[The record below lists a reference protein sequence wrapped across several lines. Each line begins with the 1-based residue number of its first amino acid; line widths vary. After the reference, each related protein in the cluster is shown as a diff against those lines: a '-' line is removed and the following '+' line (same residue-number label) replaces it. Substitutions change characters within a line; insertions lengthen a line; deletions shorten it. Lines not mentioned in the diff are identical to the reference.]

1 MNGDTGF
8 VAPDTQTQE
17 LLQQALRA
25 QQKNELDRAEKLFTA
40 LLKRAPRMPAG
51 LHYFGLLQHR
61 RNRHEQARALLLA
74 AERLAP
80 QQPDFLFNHAHV
92 LWEQARPADAVARLE
107 RLLALQ
113 PDSARA
119 IRELTLALTALGKG
133 TEAGTNLEGWLTHHP
148 REYPLWLMLGDL
160 RLQAG
165 EPELA
170 LQAWNTARKA
180 SGELGGAALQRIGNR
195 QLQVAD
201 ADAAAISFRE
211 VIARNAGSASAYCGL
226 AAAAGQRGDFVT
238 QRHAANAALK
248 IDPLCYTAWYQLTL
262 SPDKNPE
269 VMAGKMRKALV
280 RAAADPQA
288 WLLYMALGRVLE
300 KLNQYDDAF
309 DAFTEA
315 HRQRRKATG
324 EDYAREILHFKNM
337 RKYLNAEFVQRRPSR
352 STLTYRRPLF
362 IIGMPRSGTTLVEA
376 ILGTHPKIAAG
387 GEMQFLYTWL
397 RKNARVPLN
406 GIFPEWLA
414 QANDRLL
421 DRLAHEWQHA
431 LDKVCGGHDR
441 ISDKYPENFLLLGL
455 IAIVFPHASI
465 IHVQRDARDTCVSC
479 FTTALTG
486 RGVSAA
492 ATLAEIGNYYREYEM
507 LMDHWRQVLGPE
519 RIIEVEYEHLIH
531 APEPTVRKLLADV
544 GLEWNPQC
552 LDFHKSRRPI
562 ATASLYQIRQPIYD
576 SSIGRWHRFESHL
589 VPLLDSLSG
598 ILPDK

>member
-8 VAPDTQTQE
+8 APDTQTQE

-25 QQKNELDRAEKLFTA
+25 QQKNELERAEKLFTT
-40 LLKRAPRMPAG
+40 LLKRAPHMSAG
-51 LHYFGLLQHR
+51 LHYFGLLQHQ
-61 RNRHEQARALLLA
+61 RNRHEQARELLLA

-107 RLLALQ
+107 RLLALR
-113 PDSARA
+113 PDSASA

-133 TEAGTNLEGWLTHHP
+133 TKACTNLADWLTHHP
-148 REYPLWLMLGDL
+148 HEYPLWLMLGDL

-170 LQAWNTARKA
+170 VQAWDIARKA

-195 QLQVAD
+195 QLQVANVN
-201 ADAAAISFRE
+201 AAGASFRAAI
-211 VIARNAGSASAYCGL
+211 ACHAGSANAHCGL
-226 AAAAGQRGDFVT
+226 AATAGQRGDFVT
-238 QRHAANAALK
+238 QRDAANAALK

-262 SPDKNPE
+262 SPDENPE
-269 VMAGKMRKALV
+269 ALASKMRKAV
-280 RAAADPQA
+280 AHAAEDPQA

-300 KLNQYDDAF
+300 ELNQYDDAF
-309 DAFTEA
+309 GAFTEA
-315 HRQRRKATG
+315 NHRRRKATG
-324 EDYAREILHFKNM
+324 ENYAREILHFKHAC
-337 RKYLNAEFVQRRPSR
+337 KYLNAEFVQRRPSR

-397 RKNARVPLN
+397 RKNVRTPFN
-406 GIFPEWLA
+406 GIFPKWLA

-431 LDKVCGGHDR
+431 LDKACGGHDR

-465 IHVQRDARDTCVSC
+465 VHVHRDPRDTCVSC

-552 LDFHKSRRPI
+552 LDFHKSRRPV

-576 SSIGRWHRFESHL
+576 SSIGRWRRFESHL
-589 VPLLDSLSG
+589 APLFDSLSG